1 MKRRHFL
8 QRVGAAATAGA
19 IGWLGSARAFGANER
34 VRVGLIGCGTRGRA
48 VGALVSRV
56 EGAEISAV
64 CDLYEPN
71 LTRTREAIAPR
82 AETFRDFRKLLDRDE
97 IDAVILAT
105 PDHWHAIPTVMACAA
120 GKDVYVEK
128 PLGHNIREGQA
139 MVAAAEKHKRIV
151 QTGTQQRS
159 APHFEQIHEI
169 IQSGELGKV
178 HLVRIWNFTNM
189 YPRGMGERVR
199 GFTPSDA
206 DWDFFLGPAPIVP
219 YDPKRFVGTYRW
231 FFDYAGGILT
241 DFGTHRI
248 DSMHQVMGVDAPKA
262 VSASGSRFEI
272 DDGGDTPDVLQVT
285 YEYPGFVLSY
295 EACALNGLG
304 AGGQTPGRKYYRAMG
319 EHDRPNGHAY
329 YGTNGTLMADRIG
342 FEIFPEMEPS
352 EGERPRARRYR
363 MKRKEAAA
371 QDATGLHVRNFIECV
386 RSRNKPNADV
396 TIGHKASNACH
407 LGNIAYRTGL
417 KLRWDARSEQIIDDT
432 EASKLLGREARKPWD
447 LI

>member
-8 QRVGAAATAGA
+8 QSVAAGAAAFSTLSG
-19 IGWLGSARAFGANER
+19 ARAFGANER

-48 VGALVSRV
+48 VGGLVSRV
-56 EGAEISAV
+56 DGAEIVAV

-82 AETFRDFRKLLDRDE
+82 AESFHDFRKLLDRND
-97 IDAVILAT
+97 IDAVIIAT
-105 PDHWHAIPTVMACAA
+105 PDHWHSIPTVMACAA

-139 MVAAAEKHKRIV
+139 MVAAANEHKRIV

-159 APHFEQIHEI
+159 APHFEQIREI
-169 IQSGELGKV
+169 IQGGELGKV
-178 HLVRIWNFTNM
+178 HFVRIWNYTNM

-199 GFTPSDA
+199 GFTPSEA
-206 DWDFFLGPAPIVP
+206 DWDFFLGPAPMVS

-231 FFDYAGGILT
+231 FFDYAGGIMT

-248 DSMHQVMGVDAPKA
+248 DSMHQVMGVDAPTT

-272 DDGGDTPDVLQVT
+272 NDGGDTPDVLQVT

-319 EHDRPNGHAY
+319 QHDRPNGHAY

-342 FEIFPEMEPS
+342 FEIFPEMEPGD
-352 EGERPRARRYR
+352 GERSRETARRFR
-363 MKRKEAAA
+363 MKPKEAAA
-371 QDATGLHVRNFIECV
+371 EDATDLHVRDFIECV
-386 RSRNKPNADV
+386 RSRNRPKADV
-396 TIGHKASNACH
+396 TVGHKASNACH
-407 LGNIAYRTGL
+407 LGNIAYRTGHKL
-417 KLRWDARSEQIIDDT
+417 KWDAKSERIVDNT